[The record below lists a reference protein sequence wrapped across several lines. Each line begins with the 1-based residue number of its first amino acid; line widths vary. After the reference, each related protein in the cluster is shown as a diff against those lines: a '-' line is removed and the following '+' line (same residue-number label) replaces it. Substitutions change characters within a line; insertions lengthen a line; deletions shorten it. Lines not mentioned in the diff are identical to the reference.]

1 MFRRMIFPNYK
12 KMFDKI
18 DGFIRDYDGT
28 KCLLI
33 FRPEKSD
40 AILDRNRYL
49 IGLKRGITCVVSD
62 NNAKLKIDLDDDVPL
77 EKTLTLYNVVISV
90 SI

>member
-1 MFRRMIFPNYK
+1 MDKKSYEDVSIPNYK
-12 KMFDKI
+12 KIFDKI

-49 IGLKRGITCVVSD
+49 IGLKRGITYVVSD
-62 NNAKLKIDLDDDVPL
+62 NNAKLKIDLDDDIPL
-77 EKTLTLYNVVISV
+77 EKH
-90 SI
+90 

>member
-1 MFRRMIFPNYK
+1 MDKKSYEDVSIPNYK
-12 KMFDKI
+12 KIFDKI

-49 IGLKRGITCVVSD
+49 IGLKRGITYVVSD
-62 NNAKLKIDLDDDVPL
+62 NNSKLKIDLDDDSPL
-77 EKTLTLYNVVISV
+77 EKH
-90 SI
+90 

>member
-1 MFRRMIFPNYK
+1 MDKKSYEDVSIPNYK
-12 KMFDKI
+12 KIFDKI

-49 IGLKRGITCVVSD
+49 IGLKRGITYVVSD
-62 NNAKLKIDLDDDVPL
+62 NNAKLKTDLDDDSPL
-77 EKTLTLYNVVISV
+77 EKH
-90 SI
+90 

>member
-1 MFRRMIFPNYK
+1 MDKKSYEDVSIPNYK
-12 KMFDKI
+12 KIFDKI

-49 IGLKRGITCVVSD
+49 IGLKRGITYVVSD
-62 NNAKLKIDLDDDVPL
+62 NNAKLKIDLDDDSPL
-77 EKTLTLYNVVISV
+77 EKH
-90 SI
+90 